1 MIVFRD
7 VTKTYSEDGKKVFAG
22 FSLTVEDGEL
32 VFLTGKSGS
41 GKTTLIR
48 MLLKETEPDSGEIIL
63 GRHRLCEITPEKI
76 PYYRREIGV
85 VFQDFRLFDDRT
97 VYGNLEL
104 VISMTGGR
112 KKDAEQKITNVLS
125 MLGIDRL
132 HRRYPKQ
139 LSGGEM
145 QKVCMARALIN
156 NPSVLLCDEPT
167 GNLDPEASKEIFRLL
182 ELVHR
187 QGITVIIATHDY
199 ETAQSLI
206 KGGRRV
212 SLDQDED
219 NTKVDY
225 SEVSSAFTS
234 SGSSS
239 SEISVREINSL
250 EQ

>member
-1 MIVFRD
+1 M
-7 VTKTYSEDGKKVFAG
+7 FAG
-22 FSLTVEDGEL
+22 FNLTVEDGEL

-63 GRHRLCEITPEKI
+63 GRYRLSEITPEKI

-85 VFQDFRLFDDRT
+85 VFQDFRLFEDRT

-132 HRRYPKQ
+132 HKRYPKQ

-156 NPSVLLCDEPT
+156 HPPVLLCDEPT

-212 SLDQDED
+212 SLDRDE
-219 NTKVDY
+219 DY
-225 SEVSSAFTS
+225 SEVISDFTS
-234 SGSSS
+234 SGISS
-239 SEISVREINSL
+239 SEISVKDINSL